1 MKSFKFANGV
11 NGMELYFFNYNIDQF
26 NFDEFY
32 WGARGKAKEF
42 IRFFGTRCL
51 EHPNLNLLLSRKSSD
66 FE

>member
-32 WGARGKAKEF
+32 WG
-42 IRFFGTRCL
+42 
-51 EHPNLNLLLSRKSSD
+51 
-66 FE
+66 